1 MQLIIDNK
9 EFLIL
14 GISLTG
20 MLLTLAFNGIL
31 GWRQKICLEYES
43 RRDVAINI
51 LRDRFVQ
58 RVSTDYSDVANECE
72 NRKTEVEEISK
83 RPEQKT
89 LIRELAR
96 DLEDQNRV
104 RRLFRWLALA
114 SQISF
119 GLIWAT
125 IIFILIGIVS
135 IWINPPS
142 ILIVGWFVMLG
153 ILLLGFVV
161 FVSAMWIL
169 DGRFFQL
176 VHRIIE
182 PEGE

>member
-1 MQLIIDNK
+1 VV
-9 EFLIL
+9 F
-14 GISLTG
+14 
-20 MLLTLAFNGIL
+20 L

-51 LRDRFVQ
+51 LRDRFIQ
-58 RVSTDYSDVANECE
+58 RTSTHYSDVAQE
-72 NRKTEVEEISK
+72 RKSKKIEVEEIYK
-83 RPEQKT
+83 RPEQKI
-89 LIRELAR
+89 LIRELAS

-125 IIFILIGIVS
+125 IIFIIIGIVS
-135 IWINPPS
+135 IWFNPPLF
-142 ILIVGWFVMLG
+142 LIVVWLVAIGT
-153 ILLLGFVV
+153 LLFGFIVS
-161 FVSAMWIL
+161 VSAMCVL
-169 DGRFFQL
+169 DGLYFQL